1 MIFDL
6 FFGLLILFVIIC
18 LIVMFMGMGVM
29 IIKAGIQDGSF
40 LAVLFGVF
48 IIAVVLL
55 VILAGARDYANLG
68 MRRADLQSVQS
79 FVSHTQRIPRVE

>member
-18 LIVMFMGMGVM
+18 LIGIFTGMGICM
-29 IIKAGIQDGSF
+29 IKVGIEDRSILAG
-40 LAVLFGVF
+40 LFGVF

>member
-55 VILAGARDYANLG
+55 IILAGARDYANLG

>member
-29 IIKAGIQDGSF
+29 IIKTGIQDGSF

-55 VILAGARDYANLG
+55 IILAGARDYANLG